1 MDSKSQKIYIVGA
14 GVSGL
19 IAALTLEG
27 NGFSPIIL
35 ESTDRAGG
43 RVKTDVV
50 DGFQLDH
57 GFQVLLSSYEAAQ
70 KYLNYD
76 SLNLQEFKSG
86 SCIFIDGKQRLIG
99 DPLRD
104 SSVLFS
110 TLFSG
115 IGSFSDKLKILKLNK
130 SLKKKSISDIF
141 NSDEITTL
149 EYLRNLNFSSA
160 VIEKF
165 FRPFFTGIF
174 LETSL
179 ETSSRMF
186 EFVFKM
192 FGEGSACIP
201 EGGIEE
207 ISKQLKNKLDRTNFR
222 FNTKVKTIQGNNI
235 ELENGEIL
243 QSDYTIIATEASHLI
258 SNLRNQQVDWK
269 SCQTLYFKTPNRIIH
284 KPFIGLLAN
293 GETLINNIF
302 YHTSLK
308 SKQKGKGELLSVT
321 VVKEHN
327 FDHDELINE
336 VKKELRE
343 ECAIEDVTF
352 LKTYDIRKAL
362 PNLNNLQY
370 EMFASETKLTDCIF
384 LAGDVQLNASLNAAM
399 ISGERA
405 ALGVLEVLEK
415 SNVFW

>member
-27 NGFSPIIL
+27 HGFSPIIL

-308 SKQKGKGELLSVT
+308 SKKKGKGELLSVT

>member
-27 NGFSPIIL
+27 HGFSPIIL